1 MLLLAVIVGVTDAVL
16 GGVIRIAFF
25 PSAAVVSVVVVA
37 SSFSSRVHGFALQL
51 RLLPPLTNAILLLC
65 FGWLLVLRMVC

>member
-1 MLLLAVIVGVTDAVL
+1 MLLLAVIVGVT